1 MTLPPRLGISTSSA
15 DGGIAPDALAKAV
28 EERGFDWLLFDDH
41 SYFQAELDPA
51 VDLDPVFR
59 ARLPLIRDLF
69 VVLAYAATATTTLTI
84 GSGVALLPQR
94 DTLHTAKAA
103 ATLATLSGN
112 RIVLGVGVGWNLDE
126 VRNHGADPSTRG
138 AKLNEQLTALRA
150 LWANE
155 DVEFHG
161 DHVDFDSI
169 VSSPRPSVPVP
180 VYVGGSSRAAL
191 SRTVRLAD
199 GWLPLAATTA
209 PDELA
214 LKRAWFAE
222 QGRDDL
228 GLAVSE
234 TPDDSDLAAAYLRAG
249 AETVLFHLEPGGSTD
264 VLHALDALAVTA
276 GQVRS
281 AS

>member
-1 MTLPPRLGISTSSA
+1 MTPTPRLGISTSSA
-15 DGGIAPDALAKAV
+15 DGGIAPDELARAV

-41 SYFQAELDPA
+41 SYFQADLDPS
-51 VDLDPVFR
+51 VELDPVFR

-69 VVLAYAATATTTLTI
+69 VVLAYAAAATQSLVI

-94 DTLHTAKAA
+94 DTLHTAKAT

-150 LWANE
+150 LWTDERA
-155 DVEFHG
+155 EFHG
-161 DHVDFDSI
+161 DHVDFDPI
-169 VSSPRPSVPVP
+169 VSRPRPSVPIP

-191 SRTVRLAD
+191 SRTLRLAD
-199 GWLPLAATTA
+199 GWLPLAATTT

-214 LKRAWFAE
+214 RMRSWFAE

-234 TPDDSDLAAAYLRAG
+234 TPDDSDLAAAYFRAG
-249 AETVLFHLEPGGSTD
+249 AETVLFHLEPGSSTD
-264 VLHALDALAVTA
+264 VLHALDALADTA
-276 GQVRS
+276 GKVRS
-281 AS
+281 AF

>member
-1 MTLPPRLGISTSSA
+1 MTLRPRLGISTSSA

-112 RIVLGVGVGWNLDE
+112 RIVLGVGVGWNLNE
-126 VRNHGADPSTRG
+126 VRNHGSDPSTRG

-150 LWANE
+150 LWAND

-161 DHVDFDSI
+161 EHVDFDSI

-180 VYVGGSSRAAL
+180 IYVGGSSRAAL

-214 LKRAWFAE
+214 LMRAWFAE

-234 TPDDSDLAAAYLRAG
+234 TPDDCDLAAAYLRAG

>member
-1 MTLPPRLGISTSSA
+1 MTPTPRLGISTSSA
-15 DGGIAPDALAKAV
+15 DGGIAPDELARAV

-41 SYFQAELDPA
+41 SYFQADLDPA
-51 VDLDPVFR
+51 VELDPVFR

-69 VVLAYAATATTTLTI
+69 VVLAYAAAATQSLVI

-94 DTLHTAKAA
+94 DTLHTAKAT

-126 VRNHGADPSTRG
+126 VRNHGADPSKRG

-150 LWANE
+150 LWTDERA
-155 DVEFHG
+155 EFHG
-161 DHVDFDSI
+161 DHVDFDPI
-169 VSSPRPSVPVP
+169 VSRPRPSVPIP

-191 SRTVRLAD
+191 SRTLRLAD
-199 GWLPLAATTA
+199 GWLPLAATTT

-214 LKRAWFAE
+214 RMRSWFAE

-234 TPDDSDLAAAYLRAG
+234 TPDDSDLAAAYFRAG
-249 AETVLFHLEPGGSTD
+249 AETVLFHLEPGSSTD
-264 VLHALDALAVTA
+264 VLHALDALADTA
-276 GQVRS
+276 GKVRS
-281 AS
+281 AF

>member
-1 MTLPPRLGISTSSA
+1 MTPTPRLGISTSSA
-15 DGGIAPDALAKAV
+15 DGGIAPDELARAV

-41 SYFQAELDPA
+41 SYFQADLDPS
-51 VDLDPVFR
+51 VELDPVFR

-69 VVLAYAATATTTLTI
+69 VVLAYAAAATQSLVI

-94 DTLHTAKAA
+94 DTLHTAKAT

-150 LWANE
+150 LWADE
-155 DVEFHG
+155 RAEFHG
-161 DHVDFDSI
+161 DHVDFDPI
-169 VSSPRPSVPVP
+169 VSRPRPSVPIP

-191 SRTVRLAD
+191 SRTLRLAD
-199 GWLPLAATTA
+199 GWLPLAATTT

-214 LKRAWFAE
+214 RMRSWFAE

-234 TPDDSDLAAAYLRAG
+234 TPDDSDLAAAYFRAG
-249 AETVLFHLEPGGSTD
+249 AETVLFHLEPGSSTD
-264 VLHALDALAVTA
+264 VLHALDALADTA
-276 GQVRS
+276 GKVRS
-281 AS
+281 AF